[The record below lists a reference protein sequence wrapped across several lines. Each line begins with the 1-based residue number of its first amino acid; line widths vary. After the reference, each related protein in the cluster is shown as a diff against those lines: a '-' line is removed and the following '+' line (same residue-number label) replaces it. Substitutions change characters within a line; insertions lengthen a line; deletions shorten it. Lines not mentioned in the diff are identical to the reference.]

1 MGVRDATTGELS
13 AAELFSAVHLLRTG
27 MLDLLSE
34 ASSHSD
40 SSGALAPAMARLQSA
55 ANELGAVER
64 LLKPDPAPNGPPPSG
79 DAAAVLALAATTV
92 PLSSSPVDEA
102 ERWVR
107 VLRAHGRVGAALHSL
122 GVPAHQLPTMAD
134 SPEAGGSARPDRP
147 VEAVSELALE
157 FARLHGSRTLDTVHV
172 LFAVLAVHGARFDR
186 ALYAHGTT
194 RQQLLD
200 CLVTGV
206 SLPS

>member
-1 MGVRDATTGELS
+1 MGVDATTGELW
-13 AAELFSAVHLLRTG
+13 AAELYAAVRSLRTG

-40 SSGALAPAMARLQSA
+40 ASGALAPAMARLQSA

-92 PLSSSPVDEA
+92 PLSCSAVDEA

-107 VLRAHGRVGAALHSL
+107 VLRAHGRVGAALHAL
-122 GVPAHQLPTMAD
+122 GVPALQLLTMAD
-134 SPEAGGSARPDRP
+134 AEAGGSARPGRP
-147 VEAVSELALE
+147 VEAVSGLALE

-172 LFAVLAVHGARFDR
+172 LFAVLAVHGGRFDR

-194 RQQLLD
+194 RQKLLD
-200 CLVTGV
+200 RLATGV
-206 SLPS
+206 SSPS